1 MDKACGKN
9 GFGSVDVLGV
19 VNQNGKCMV
28 QVEKVLHGGVA
39 GLLLA
44 EDSESAADGCPHTHQ
59 VLQATDGEAIDPV
72 KREAVACGG
81 LFQLLGSD
89 FACLQQAQNFVGCF
103 LDGGVEGGDPVL
115 DIRVVP
121 AIWDVILQGWV
132 WRLQDVRKDGWFVC
146 WWSGWMGWGGRAG
159 GVAGA
164 LHWSE
169 GFAQVVELL
178 FRAGQ
183 LIGGVLEGS

>member
-1 MDKACGKN
+1 MDKACGED

-19 VNQNGKCMV
+19 VDQNGM
-28 QVEKVLHGGVA
+28 QVEEVLHGGVA

-59 VLQATDGEAIDPV
+59 VLQASDGEAIDPV
-72 KREAVACGG
+72 QWEAVTCGG
-81 LFQLLGSD
+81 LFQLLGGD
-89 FACLQQAQNFVGCF
+89 FACLQQAQNLISCF

-121 AIWDVILQGWV
+121 AVWDVILEGWV
-132 WRLQDVRKDGWFVC
+132 WRVQDVRQDRWLGR
-146 WWSGWMGWGGRAG
+146 WWSGWMGWGGWSRC
-159 GVAGA
+159 VAGA
-164 LHWSE
+164 LHGSE

-178 FRAGQ
+178 FCAGQ
-183 LIGGVLEGS
+183 LIRGVLKGS